1 MNALA
6 ITNYAV
12 ATLVLPDNRVLLRR
26 QRLNTSSVTQWQATA
41 EYLLSNGQLAKE
53 TIIWKL
59 LTDFGIA
66 INGGSPTSYKYDVR
80 QLSTINIGPNVRSI
94 TSYVIKVLTMWNFQ
108 ASRIFEFHAK
118 PFRELL
124 DDIYQNSVAKPGSV
138 TGFEKHSFNTVRVV
152 ANMDK
157 IGVLR

>member
-1 MNALA
+1 MA

-26 QRLNTSSVTQWQATA
+26 QRLNKSSVTQWQATS
-41 EYLLSNGQLAKE
+41 EYVLAKEQLAKE

-59 LTDFGIA
+59 MQEFGMIVCEGA
-66 INGGSPTSYKYDVR
+66 PTTYKYDMRELPV
-80 QLSTINIGPNVRSI
+80 INIGPNVRSI
-94 TSYVIKVLTMWNFQ
+94 TSYVIKILTMWNFK

-118 PFRELL
+118 PFKELL
-124 DDIYQNSVAKPGSV
+124 DDIYQNSVAKPGMV
-138 TGFEKHSFNTVRVV
+138 TGNEKHSFNTVRVI
-152 ANMDK
+152 AHIDQ